1 VLQVSQITSTMDGIL
16 EGYNEHSACSKQ
28 DGFEPMSRL
37 DMLLVNLD
45 GDLFDIMAAYPDPS
59 DPDSNT
65 VPLEGLRHRVKAGNN
80 KELRCSSLFKVT
92 SDDVF
97 FGHDT

>member
-1 VLQVSQITSTMDGIL
+1 
-16 EGYNEHSACSKQ
+16 
-28 DGFEPMSRL
+28 MSRL
-37 DMLLVNLD
+37 DLLLVNLD
-45 GDLFDIMAAYPDPS
+45 GDLFDIMAAYPDKHKEGE
-59 DPDSNT
+59 DGVVALT
-65 VPLEGLRHRVKAGNN
+65 GLRHRVKAVNA